1 MCDTSCTLSPCQGA
15 THVLVLRVG
24 ARLLV
29 KLAMK
34 LGMPVRSE
42 HEYSIFHRTSIATVR
57 SSQPLTPR
65 HSHATTHSH
74 DHS

>member
-1 MCDTSCTLSPCQGA
+1 
-15 THVLVLRVG
+15 VLVLRVG

-65 HSHATTHSH
+65 HNHATLTWGLHFAPIQKERNAEKACSA
-74 DHS
+74 